1 MPQKTNLNI
10 NPYYD
15 DFDKYNNFY
24 RVLFKPG
31 YPVQARELTTLQ
43 SILQNQVESF
53 GSHIFKEGSMV
64 IPGGITY
71 DLNYYAIKLNPDHL
85 GIDISLYIDQ
95 LVGVT
100 LEGQTSGV
108 TASVLGY
115 LLPPDLGVETP
126 TLYVK
131 YRNANNDAEFDT
143 FNDKEVLITQST
155 ITYGNTSINSGD
167 TVATVFPLN
176 ASAIGSRVNLAAGV
190 YFIRGTFVDVD
201 SSSVILDPYENTP
214 SYRVGLTILEEI
226 VSSSDDSSL
235 YDNAKGFS
243 NYAAPGADRLKISA
257 ILSKKSLTDFDDK
270 SFVELIRLDN
280 GEVKKLQDKTQYS
293 IIKDYFAKRTF
304 EESGD
309 YAVDNFKVEVT
320 NSLNDRI
327 SSNGIYLDSQKTD
340 SGNTPS
346 DSLMCVKV
354 SPGKAYVRGFDV
366 ETVST
371 TILDVDKPRDTK
383 TVSSALIPFE
393 LGSLIRVNNVYG
405 TPFVGINNNSSI
417 VYLQNRRKESNT
429 VGSGTTIGQARVYT
443 YNLTESPYTQ
453 SSTQWDLYLFDIQTY
468 SVITLNTSLTPQ
480 QCPQS
485 SFIRGVSS
493 GASGYVADSN
503 TGSTVTL
510 LQTSGEFIVGEQI
523 LINES
528 SEFSR
533 SIQSIKAYN
542 LDDIKSIYQNS
553 TGITSR
559 LKTAFTADLVLQKS
573 LAPGFNATDSIFI
586 DNTGIATC
594 AGKSFLGIRSDA
606 IIRYQRP
613 GIGTETYSRV
623 QYVSSDGFVMKLVGI
638 TSVANVCNGDLPV
651 GSGSSTFNGSFRIGV
666 PKVKQNDEASLY
678 ARLTS
683 KDISTVNLGTSN
695 ILINSQLTE
704 QSTSAAGSLVV
715 NVNATGI
722 SSAFFEAFDYDRYSV
737 IYNDGTIESLRSDQ
751 FILDGGGTQVTINGL
766 RPSQTNNVTFNTT
779 VRKISVTNKVKQF
792 LRSQKL
798 DVIRTVSAAS
808 TSLTGLS
815 TSQYYGV
822 RVEDKEI
829 CLNFA
834 DAVNVIAVYESLNE
848 NAPILDKLTFVS
860 GLNLDTATILGE
872 KIVGSTSGAIA
883 QLATRVSGVNG
894 TQVEFVYLN
903 DSKFQVGEL
912 ATFTESN
919 IGANI
924 QGIISGTYLNITD
937 RYDLDKGQKEQYYD
951 YSKIVRKIGSADP
964 KRRLLVIYNR
974 YDVPTNDTGD
984 LFTVNS
990 YPTERF
996 TNDIPNLL
1004 NGTVRASD
1012 TLDFRPRVPE
1022 FNTYISSPFAFTS
1035 RFFGN
1040 TSSNTTPVLTP
1051 NESTLIG
1058 YSFYLPRIDKIVL
1071 NKSGEFTYLKGTSA
1085 LNPKSPLNAEEA
1097 MEIATITLPA
1107 YLYSP
1112 KDASISLVDNRRYTM
1127 RDIGK
1132 LEDRIENLE
1141 KVTSLSLL
1149 EVDTK
1154 TLQIQDADGL
1164 SRFKSGFFVDDFKT
1178 NNLIDPSAKADINLT
1193 TTELVVP
1200 TDLYSLK
1207 AEIALNSSLNQ
1218 STSDFSTDL
1227 ALLDPNVRKTG
1238 DLITLN
1244 YQEKGWIEQP
1254 LASRVENVNPFNM
1267 IEFIG
1272 TVVLRPSSDSWVRNV
1287 YVPGNRREIT
1297 GGSDYEYIE
1306 NIKIS
1311 SEPEQWMRSRN
1322 VEFLAGG
1329 LKPLSTYYAFL
1340 DGVSGIDII
1349 PKILEIKMT
1358 SGVFQI
1364 GEDVEGFV
1372 GATKIITFRVAKP
1385 NHKVGQ
1391 YDNPSKS
1398 YQINP
1403 YGGGTANT
1411 QQTLPDTYSASST
1424 VLTVDTASLS
1434 AEAQGKYSGYVVQNT
1449 ILVGKTS
1456 KAQATITNVRLK
1468 SDNLGDLL
1476 GCFFLRDPL
1485 VTPPPTIRIG
1495 TGVKT
1500 FKVTSSSTNETPLP
1514 GSLLISS
1521 GETTYTSTGIV
1532 DTYRQDTVVV
1542 RRPPPPPPRGKGK
1555 DPLAQTF
1562 TVDETGAFLT
1572 SVDLFFASKDPVE
1585 KCYVQVRNVEL
1596 GTPTNQT
1603 VQNFAGQ
1610 VLEPSQVAI
1619 STNASVAT
1627 RVTFPSPIYLEP
1639 RKEYAIVVLA
1649 PSTNNYE
1656 LWIARMGEKTV
1667 NSQFLPDAESVI
1679 VTKQYTG
1686 GSLFRSQN
1694 GTIWTANQFEDM
1706 KFKLY
1711 KANFISSDGTAY
1723 FYNPELGSDDNNVPI
1738 LLPNPIKTLPRKL
1751 KVGIT
1756 TTVGNILSNVLVP
1769 GVKVSSGTQPGPIGY
1784 IEKIGG
1790 NISGNPSITN
1800 AGIGYSSSGTFNN
1813 VPLYNITGSGDGATA
1828 NIVFSANKVSSVA
1841 IASTGTGYAVG
1852 DVLGITT
1859 SSVTKGSGA
1868 RLAVSAIQGID
1879 TLYLTNV
1886 QGETFTSGDP
1896 LVYYAGTTST
1906 SLASTTIRGT
1916 TSLISE
1922 LNDGKTFEIS
1932 QFGHSMHS
1940 ANNIVEIKGAEPN
1953 TVPTTL
1959 SNATSSTDT
1968 SISVASTIGFNN
1980 FEGIST
1986 SQGYVKV
1993 NNEIMYYT
2001 SITAG
2006 GSGAGSLGISS
2017 RGIDGS
2023 AIRDHSINDLVYKYE
2038 LNGVSLTRINK
2049 THNFPTDATPK
2060 SANDMDKYYLQV
2072 DRAVR
2077 ATGNTQLSFSQ
2088 ESQVGGNNVKVS
2100 RNFQYDGIAP
2110 QFNVIAPGQATSISA
2125 QMRTVSGTSAGGSEV
2140 SFQDQGFET
2149 VQLNQVNFLPTT
2161 RIVCSNVNE
2170 SNRLTNIPRNKSLT
2184 FGIRMQTTDPNL
2196 SPVIDTQNSVFTL
2209 RRSRLNKPISNYV
2222 LDGRVNS
2229 VDQDP
2234 HSAIYIS
2241 NRVDLAQP
2249 ATSLKVIV
2257 SAYRDASADFR
2268 VLYRLFL
2275 PDSSGV
2281 DPAYQLFPGYDNLID
2296 TNGDGYGDSV
2306 IDSNL
2311 NNGRADAFVK
2321 SSKDDEFFDYQF
2333 TIDQLS
2339 PFTGYQIKIVMSGTN
2354 ESKPPRFKD
2363 LRTIALA

>member
-71 DLNYYAIKLNPDHL
+71 DLNYYAIKINPDHL
-85 GIDISLYIDQ
+85 GIDIALYIDQ
-95 LVGVT
+95 LVGLT

-108 TASVLGY
+108 TATVLGY
-115 LLPPDLGVETP
+115 LIPPDEGVETP
-126 TLYVK
+126 TLFVK
-131 YRNANNDAEFDT
+131 YKNSNNDAEFDT

-155 ITYGNTSINSGD
+155 ITYGNTLINSGE
-167 TVATVFPLN
+167 TVATVYPLN

-190 YFIRGTFVDVD
+190 YFIRGTFVDVQ
-201 SSSVILDPYENTP
+201 SSTVVLDPYENTP

-226 VSSSDDSSL
+226 VTSSDDSSL

-270 SFVELIRLDN
+270 SFVELLRIDN
-280 GEVKKLQDKTQYS
+280 GEVKKLQDKSQYS

-309 YAVDNFKVEVT
+309 YSIGNFKVEVT

-327 SSNGIYLDSQKTD
+327 SSNGIYLDDQKTD

-346 DSLMCVKV
+346 DDLMCVKV
-354 SPGKAYVRGFDV
+354 SSGKAYVRGFDIDK
-366 ETVST
+366 VST
-371 TILDVDKPRDTK
+371 TVLDVEKPRDTS
-383 TVSSALIPFE
+383 TVSSALVPFE
-393 LGSLIRVNNVYG
+393 LGSLVRVNNVYG

-417 VYLQNRRKESNT
+417 VYLQNRRKETNT
-429 VGSGTTIGQARVYT
+429 VGSGLTIGQARVYT
-443 YNLTESPYTQ
+443 YNLTESPYSQ
-453 SSTQWDLYLFDIQTY
+453 PSTQWDLYLFDIQTY
-468 SVITLNTSLTPQ
+468 TVITLNTSLTPQ

-485 SFIRGVSS
+485 SYIRGVSS

-503 TGSTVTL
+503 TGATVTL
-510 LQTSGEFIVGEQI
+510 LQTAGSFIAGEQI

-533 SIQSIKAYN
+533 SIQSVKAYN
-542 LDDIKSIYQNS
+542 ADDIKSVYQNS
-553 TGITSR
+553 TSITTK

-573 LAPGFNATDSIFI
+573 VPPGFNATDAIFI

-613 GIGTETYSRV
+613 GIATETYSRV
-623 QYVSSDGFVMKLVGI
+623 QYVSSDGFTMKLTGI
-638 TSVANVCNGDLPV
+638 TSVANVCNGDLPI
-651 GSGSSTFNGSFRIGV
+651 GITSTFNGPFKIGV
-666 PKVKQNDEASLY
+666 PKIKQNDEASLY

-683 KDISTVNLGTSN
+683 QNIASVNLGNSN

-715 NVNATGI
+715 NVSTTGI

-737 IYNDGTIESLRSDQ
+737 IYSDGTIESLRSDQ
-751 FILDGGGTQVTINGL
+751 VVFDLNSTQLTINGL
-766 RPSQTNNVTFNTT
+766 RASQTNNVTVNTT

-798 DVIRTVSAAS
+798 DVTRTVSAATATLS
-808 TSLTGLS
+808 GLS
-815 TSQYYGV
+815 TSPYYGV
-822 RVEDKEI
+822 RVEDREI
-829 CLNFA
+829 SLNVP
-834 DAVNVIAVYESLNE
+834 DVVNVIAVYESLNQ
-848 NAPILDKLTFVS
+848 NAPILDKLSFVS

-872 KIVGSTSGAIA
+872 QIVGSTSGAIA
-883 QLATRVSGVNG
+883 QLATKVPGVNG

-912 ATFTESN
+912 ATFKESN
-919 IGANI
+919 ISANI
-924 QGIISGTYLNITD
+924 QTITQGTYLDISD

-951 YSKIVRKIGSADP
+951 YSKLVRKLGSADP

-974 YDVPTNDTGD
+974 YDVPASDTGD
-984 LFTVNS
+984 VFTVNS
-990 YPTERF
+990 YPSERF
-996 TNDIPNLL
+996 TSDIPFVM
-1004 NGTVRASD
+1004 NGSVRSSD
-1012 TLDFRPRVPE
+1012 TLDFRPRVAD
-1022 FNTYISSPFAFTS
+1022 FTTYLYSPFAFTS
-1035 RFFGN
+1035 RLFGN
-1040 TSSNTTPVLTP
+1040 STSNTTPVLTP

-1058 YSFYLPRIDKIVL
+1058 YSYYLPRIDKIVL
-1071 NKSGEFTYLKGTSA
+1071 NKEGDFTYLKGSSS
-1085 LNPKSPLNAEEA
+1085 LNPKAPLNAEEA
-1097 MEIATITLPA
+1097 MEIATVTLPA
-1107 YLYSP
+1107 YLYNP

-1132 LEDRIENLE
+1132 LEDRIETLE

-1154 TLQIQDADGL
+1154 TLQIQDSDGL
-1164 SRFKSGFFVDDFKT
+1164 TRFKSGFFVDDFK
-1178 NNLIDPSAKADINLT
+1178 NNDLIDKTAKADINVNNG
-1193 TTELVVP
+1193 ELVVP
-1200 TDLYSLK
+1200 TDRYSLK

-1267 IEFIG
+1267 VEFNG
-1272 TVVLRPSSDSWVRNV
+1272 NVFLRPASDSWVRNV
-1287 YVPGNRREIT
+1287 YVPGFTRHVT
-1297 GGSDYEYIE
+1297 GGGDYEYIE
-1306 NIKIS
+1306 NIKIATA
-1311 SEPEQWMRSRN
+1311 PEEWMRSRN

-1329 LKPLSTYYAFL
+1329 LKPLTTYYTFL
-1340 DGVSGIDII
+1340 DSVSGIDVI
-1349 PKILEIKMT
+1349 PKILEIQMI

-1372 GATKIITFRVAKP
+1372 GGKKIITFRATKP
-1385 NHKVGQ
+1385 NHKTGQ
-1391 YDNPSKS
+1391 YDNPSRS

-1403 YGGGTANT
+1403 YGGGTSST

-1424 VLTVDTASLS
+1424 ALTIDTAALA
-1434 AEAQGKYSGYVVQNT
+1434 AEAQGKYSGYVVKDAV
-1449 ILVGKTS
+1449 LVGKTS
-1456 KAQATITNVRLK
+1456 QAQARITNVRLK
-1468 SDNLGDLL
+1468 SDNWGDLL

-1485 VTPPPTIRIG
+1485 TTPPPTIRIG

-1500 FKVTSSSTNETPLP
+1500 FKVTSSSTNATPLP

-1521 GETTYTSTGIV
+1521 AETNYTSTGIV

-1542 RRPPPPPPRGKGK
+1542 RRPPPPPPRRGK
-1555 DPLAQTF
+1555 DPLAQSF

-1572 SVDLFFASKDPVE
+1572 SVDLFFASKDESE
-1585 KCYVQVRNVEL
+1585 KCYVEVRTVEL
-1596 GTPTNQT
+1596 GTPTNNL
-1603 VQNFAGQ
+1603 VQDFATQ

-1619 STNASVAT
+1619 STNATVAT
-1627 RVTFPSPIYLEP
+1627 RVTFPSPVYLEP

-1649 PSTNNYE
+1649 PSSNNYE

-1686 GSLFRSQN
+1686 GSLFKSQN

-1711 KANFISSDGTAY
+1711 KANFTSNDGTAY
-1723 FYNPELGSDDNNVPI
+1723 FYNPELGSDDNNVPT
-1738 LLPNPIKTLPRKL
+1738 LLPNSIKTLPRKL

-1769 GVKVSSGTQPGPIGY
+1769 GVKVSSGTQPGPVGY

-1790 NISGNPSITN
+1790 NISGTPVITN

-1813 VPLYNITGSGDGATA
+1813 VPLYNILGSGSGATA
-1828 NIVFSANKVSSVA
+1828 NIVFAGNKVSSVA
-1841 IASTGTGYAVG
+1841 IASTGSGYVVG

-1859 SSVTKGSGA
+1859 SAVVKGTNA
-1868 RLAVSAIQGID
+1868 RLTVSSIQGID
-1879 TLYLTNV
+1879 TLYLNNV
-1886 QGETFTSGDP
+1886 QGETFTSGDA
-1896 LVYYAGTTST
+1896 LVYYTGDTAT

-1916 TSLISE
+1916 TSLINE
-1922 LNDGKTFEIS
+1922 LNDGRTFEVS
-1932 QFGHSMHS
+1932 QYNHSMHS
-1940 ANNIVEIKGAEPN
+1940 PNNVVEIKNVEPN

-1959 SNATSSTDT
+1959 TLAASSSETT
-1968 SISVASTIGFNN
+1968 ISVASTIGFNN

-1986 SQGYVKV
+1986 SQGYIKI

-2006 GSGAGSLGISS
+2006 GAGAGSLGISS

-2023 AIRDHSINDLVYKYE
+2023 AIRNHNINDLVYKYE
-2038 LNGVSLTRINK
+2038 LNGVSLTKINK
-2049 THNFPTDATPK
+2049 LHSFPTDAALR
-2060 SANDMDKYYLQV
+2060 SSNDMDKYYLQI
-2072 DRAVR
+2072 DRATR
-2077 ATGNTQLSFSQ
+2077 ATGNTQLSFTQ
-2088 ESQVGGNNVKVS
+2088 EAQVGGSDIKAS
-2100 RNFQYDGIAP
+2100 QNFQYDGIAP
-2110 QFNVIAPGQATSISA
+2110 QFNIIAPGQSTSVSA
-2125 QMRTVSGTSAGGSEV
+2125 QMRTISGTSAGGSEV
-2140 SFQDQGFET
+2140 SFQDQGFEP
-2149 VQLNQVNFLPTT
+2149 VQLNEINLLPTT
-2161 RIVCSNVNE
+2161 RIVCSKVNE
-2170 SNRLTNIPRNKSLT
+2170 NARLTNIPRNKSLT
-2184 FGIRMQTTDPNL
+2184 FGIRMQTSDPNL
-2196 SPVIDTQNSVFTL
+2196 SPVIDTGEVSEFVF
-2209 RRSRLNKPISNYV
+2209 RRSRLNKPVSNYV
-2222 LDGRVNS
+2222 VDGRVNS

-2241 NRVDLAQP
+2241 NKVDLAQP
-2249 ATSLKVIV
+2249 ATSLKAIV
-2257 SAYRDASADFR
+2257 SAYRDSSADFR
-2268 VLYRLFL
+2268 VLYRLFHA
-2275 PDSSGV
+2275 DSNGV
-2281 DPAYQLFPGYDNLID
+2281 DPAYELFPGYDNLID
-2296 TNGDGYGDSV
+2296 TNGDGYGDV
-2306 IDSNL
+2306 IIDSNL
-2311 NNGRADAFVK
+2311 NSGRADAFVK
-2321 SSKDDEFFDYQF
+2321 ASRDNEFFDYQF

-2339 PFTGYQIKIVMSGTN
+2339 PFIGYQIKIVMNGTN
-2354 ESKPPRFKD
+2354 EARSPRFKD

>member
-71 DLNYYAIKLNPDHL
+71 DLNYYAIKINPDHL
-85 GIDISLYIDQ
+85 GIDVSLYIDK

-100 LEGQTSGV
+100 LEGQSSGV
-108 TASVLGY
+108 TATVLGY

-131 YRNANNDAEFDT
+131 YRNSNNDAVFDT

-167 TVATVFPLN
+167 TLATVFPLN
-176 ASAIGSRVNLAAGV
+176 ASTIGSRVNLAAGV
-190 YFIRGTFVDVD
+190 YFIRGTFVDVE

-226 VSSSDDSSL
+226 VSASDDNSL

-293 IIKDYFAKRTF
+293 LIKDYFAKRTF

-309 YAVDNFKVEVT
+309 YSIDNFKVEVT

-327 SSNGIYLDSQKTD
+327 SSSGIYLENQKTD
-340 SGNTPS
+340 SGNAPS

-354 SPGKAYVRGFDV
+354 SPGKAYVRGFDI

-383 TVSSALIPFE
+383 TVSSALVPFE
-393 LGSLIRVNNVYG
+393 LGSLVRVNNVYG
-405 TPFVGINNNSSI
+405 APFVGINNNNSI
-417 VYLQNRRKESNT
+417 VYLQNRRKETNT

-453 SSTQWDLYLFDIQTY
+453 PSTQWDLYLFDIQTY
-468 SVITLNTSLTPQ
+468 TVITLNTSLTPQ

-485 SFIRGVSS
+485 SFIRGASS

-503 TGSTVTL
+503 TASTITL
-510 LQTSGEFIVGEQI
+510 LQTSGAFIVGEQI

-528 SEFSR
+528 TEFSR
-533 SIQSIKAYN
+533 SIQSVKAYN
-542 LDDIKSIYQNS
+542 ADDIKSVYQNS
-553 TGITSR
+553 TGITSK
-559 LKTAFTADLVLQKS
+559 LKTTFTADLVLQKS
-573 LAPGFNATDSIFI
+573 VPAGFNVTDSIFI

-623 QYVSSDGFVMKLVGI
+623 QYVSSDGFTMKLVGI
-638 TSVANVCNGDLPV
+638 SSVANVCNGDLPV
-651 GSGSSTFNGSFRIGV
+651 GVTSTFNGAFRIGV
-666 PKVKQNDEASLY
+666 PKIKQNDEASLY

-683 KDISTVNLGTSN
+683 KDIATVNLGSSN
-695 ILINSQLTE
+695 ILINNQLTE
-704 QSTSAAGSLVV
+704 QSTSASGSLVV

-737 IYNDGTIESLRSDQ
+737 IYNDGVIESLRSDQ
-751 FILDGGGTQVTINGL
+751 FILDVGGTQLTINGL
-766 RPSQTNNVTFNTT
+766 RVSQTNNVTLNTT

-798 DVIRTVSAAS
+798 DIVRTVSAAS
-808 TSLTGLS
+808 TALTGLS
-815 TSQYYGV
+815 TNPYYGV

-829 CLNFA
+829 SLNIPDVA
-834 DAVNVIAVYESLNE
+834 NVIAVYESLDQ

-883 QLATRVSGVNG
+883 QLATRVSGVSG

-903 DSKFQVGEL
+903 NSKFQVGEL
-912 ATFTESN
+912 ATFKESN
-919 IGANI
+919 IAANI
-924 QGIISGTYLNITD
+924 QGIIPGTYLNITD
-937 RYDLDKGQKEQYYD
+937 RYTLDKGQKEQYYD
-951 YSKIVRKIGSADP
+951 YSKIVRKTGSADP
-964 KRRLLVIYNR
+964 KRRLLAIYNR

-984 LFTVNS
+984 VFTVNS
-990 YPTERF
+990 YPSERY
-996 TNDIPNLL
+996 TSDIPLLL
-1004 NGTVRASD
+1004 NETVRASD
-1012 TLDFRPRVPE
+1012 ALDFRPRVSD
-1022 FNTYISSPFAFTS
+1022 FNTYSSSPFAFTS
-1035 RFFGN
+1035 RTFGN
-1040 TSSNTTPVLTP
+1040 AASNTTPVLTP

-1058 YSFYLPRIDKIVL
+1058 YSYYLPRIDKIVL
-1071 NKSGEFTYLKGTSA
+1071 NRSGEFTYLKGNSA

-1164 SRFKSGFFVDDFKT
+1164 SRFKSGFFVDDFKD
-1178 NNLIDPSAKADINLT
+1178 NNLIDKSSKADINLT

-1267 IEFIG
+1267 IEFVG

-1287 YVPGNRREIT
+1287 YVPGNTRQIT

-1311 SEPEQWMRSRN
+1311 TEPEQWMRSRN
-1322 VEFLAGG
+1322 VEFLSGG
-1329 LKPLSTYYAFL
+1329 LKPLTTYYTFL
-1340 DGVSGIDII
+1340 DGASNIDVI
-1349 PKILEIKMT
+1349 PKILEIQMN

-1364 GEDVEGFV
+1364 GEDVEGFI

-1391 YDNPSKS
+1391 YDDPSRS

-1403 YGGGTANT
+1403 YGGGTAST

-1424 VLTVDTASLS
+1424 VLTVDTASLAS
-1434 AEAQGKYSGYVVQNT
+1434 EAQGKYSGYVIQNAV
-1449 ILVGKTS
+1449 LVGKTS
-1456 KAQATITNVRLK
+1456 KAQAKIINVRLK
-1468 SDNLGDLL
+1468 SDNFGDLL

-1485 VTPPPTIRIG
+1485 TNPPPTIRIG

-1500 FKVTSSSTNETPLP
+1500 FKITSSLTNETPLP

-1656 LWIARMGEKTV
+1656 LWIARMGEKTI

-1711 KANFISSDGTAY
+1711 KANFTSSDGTAY

-1769 GVKVSSGTQPGPIGY
+1769 GVKVSSGTQPGPVGY

-1790 NISGNPSITN
+1790 NVFGNPSITN

-1813 VPLYNITGSGDGATA
+1813 VPLYSITGSGNGATA
-1828 NIVFSANKVSSVA
+1828 NIVFASNKVSSVA
-1841 IASTGTGYAVG
+1841 IASTGTGYVVG

-1859 SSVTKGSGA
+1859 SSVVKGSGA
-1868 RLAVSAIQGID
+1868 RLSVSTIQGID

-1886 QGETFTSGDP
+1886 QGETFTTGDP
-1896 LVYYAGTTST
+1896 LVYYSGSTST
-1906 SLASTTIRGT
+1906 SLGSTVIRGT
-1916 TSLISE
+1916 TSLINE
-1922 LNDGKTFEIS
+1922 LNDGKTFEIT

-1940 ANNIVEIKGAEPN
+1940 PNNIVEIQGVEPN
-1953 TVPTTL
+1953 TVPTKL
-1959 SNATSSTDT
+1959 SSAISSTET
-1968 SISVASTIGFNN
+1968 TISIASTIGLNN

-1986 SQGYVKV
+1986 SQGYVKI
-1993 NNEIMYYT
+1993 NNEILYYT

-2006 GSGAGSLGISS
+2006 GAGAGSLGISS

-2023 AIRDHSINDLVYKYE
+2023 AIRSHDINDLVYKYE
-2038 LNGVSLTRINK
+2038 LNGVSLTKINK
-2049 THNFPTDATPK
+2049 IHNLPTDAAPK
-2060 SANDMDKYYLQV
+2060 SANDMDKYYLQI
-2072 DRAVR
+2072 DRSVR
-2077 ATGNTQLSFSQ
+2077 STGNTQLSFSQ
-2088 ESQVGGNNVKVS
+2088 ESQIGGNNAKVS
-2100 RNFQYDGIAP
+2100 RNFQYDGISP

-2140 SFQDQGFET
+2140 SFQDQGFEPA
-2149 VQLNQVNFLPTT
+2149 QLNQVNFLPTT
-2161 RIVCSNVNE
+2161 RIVCSKVNE
-2170 SNRLTNIPRNKSLT
+2170 TTRLTNIPRNKSLT

-2209 RRSRLNKPISNYV
+2209 RRSRLNKPISDYV

-2234 HSAIYIS
+2234 HSAVYIS
-2241 NRVDLAQP
+2241 NKVDLAQP

-2257 SAYRDASADFR
+2257 SACRNASADFR
-2268 VLYRLFL
+2268 VLYRLFQS
-2275 PDSSGV
+2275 DSSGV
-2281 DPAYQLFPGYDNLID
+2281 EPSYELFPGYDNLID
-2296 TNGDGYGDSV
+2296 TNGDGYGDSI
-2306 IDSNL
+2306 IDNNL
-2311 NNGRADAFVK
+2311 NNGKPDAFVK
-2321 SSKDDEFFDYQF
+2321 SSKDNQFFDYQF

-2339 PFTGYQIKIVMSGTN
+2339 PFIGYQIKIVMNGTN
-2354 ESKPPRFKD
+2354 EALPPRFKD

>member
-10 NPYYD
+10 SPYYD

-31 YPVQARELTTLQ
+31 YPVQARELTSLQ
-43 SILQNQVESF
+43 SILQNQIESF

-71 DLNYYAIKLNPDHL
+71 DLNYYAIKVNADHL

-95 LVGVT
+95 LIGVT
-100 LEGQTSGV
+100 LEGQSSGV
-108 TASVLGY
+108 TATVLGY
-115 LLPPDLGVETP
+115 LLPPELGVETP

-131 YRNANNDAEFDT
+131 YRNSNNDAEFDT
-143 FNDKEVLITQST
+143 FNDSEVLITQST
-155 ITYGNTSINSGD
+155 ITYGNTSINSGE

-176 ASAIGSRVNLAAGV
+176 ASAIGSRVNLSAGV
-190 YFIRGTFVDVD
+190 YFIRGTFVDVEE
-201 SSSVILDPYENTP
+201 STVILDAYENTP
-214 SYRVGLTILEEI
+214 SYRVGLTIQEEI
-226 VSSSDDSSL
+226 VTSSDDSSL

-257 ILSKKSLTDFDDK
+257 VLSKKSLTDFDDK

-280 GEVKKLQDKTQYS
+280 GEVKKLQDKSQYS
-293 IIKDYFAKRTF
+293 IIKDYFAKRTY

-309 YAVDNFKVEVT
+309 YSIGNFKVEVT
-320 NSLNDRI
+320 NSLNDGI
-327 SSNGIYLDSQKTD
+327 SGNGIYLDTQKTD
-340 SGNTPS
+340 SGNTP
-346 DSLMCVKV
+346 DDDLMCVKV
-354 SPGKAYVRGFDV
+354 SSGKAYVRGFDIDK
-366 ETVST
+366 VST
-371 TILDVDKPRDTK
+371 TILDVEKPRDTT
-383 TVSSALIPFE
+383 TVSSALVPFE

-405 TPFVGINNNSSI
+405 SPYVGINNNSSI
-417 VYLQNRRKESNT
+417 VYLNNRRKDTNTST

-453 SSTQWDLYLFDIQTY
+453 ASTQWDLYLFDIQTY
-468 SVITLNTSLTPQ
+468 TVLTINTSLTPQ

-485 SFIRGVSS
+485 SYVRGVSS
-493 GASGYVADSN
+493 GAYGYVADSN
-503 TGSTVTL
+503 TGATITL
-510 LQTSGEFIVGEQI
+510 IQTAGSFIAGEQI

-528 SEFSR
+528 TEFSR
-533 SIQSIKAYN
+533 SIQSVKSYN
-542 LDDIKSIYQNS
+542 ADDIKSVFQPS
-553 TGITSR
+553 TSITAK
-559 LKTAFTADLVLQKS
+559 LKTNFTADLVLQKS
-573 LAPGFNATDSIFI
+573 VPPGFNVTDSIFI

-613 GIGTETYSRV
+613 GIATETYSRV
-623 QYVSSDGFVMKLVGI
+623 SYVSSDGFTMKLVGVN
-638 TSVANVCNGDLPV
+638 SVGNICNGDIPSNTF
-651 GSGSSTFNGSFRIGV
+651 SGPFKIGT
-666 PKVKQNDEASLY
+666 PKIKQNDEASLY

-683 KDISTVNLGTSN
+683 QNISYVNLSNSN
-695 ILINSQLTE
+695 ILLNSQLTE
-704 QSTSAAGSLVV
+704 QSTSASGTLSV

-737 IYNDGTIESLRSDQ
+737 IYNDGVVETLRSDQ
-751 FILDGGGTQVTINGL
+751 FSYDANSTILNITGL
-766 RPSQTNNVTFNTT
+766 RASQTNNVTLNTT
-779 VRKISVTNKVKQF
+779 VRKIAITNKVKQF

-798 DVIRTVSAAS
+798 DVTRTVSTAS
-808 TSLTGLS
+808 TITTGLS
-815 TSQYYGV
+815 TSPYYGV
-822 RVEDKEI
+822 RVEDREI
-829 CLNFA
+829 SLNTP
-834 DAVNVIAVYESLNE
+834 DVVNVIAVYESLNQ
-848 NAPILDKLTFVS
+848 NAPLLDKLSFVS

-872 KIVGSTSGAIA
+872 KIVGSVSGAIA
-883 QLATRVSGVNG
+883 QLVTRVPGVNG

-912 ATFTESN
+912 ATFKESN
-919 IGANI
+919 ISANI
-924 QGIISGTYLNITD
+924 QTITLGTYLDVTD

-951 YSKIVRKIGSADP
+951 YSKIVRKVGSADP
-964 KRRLLVIYNR
+964 KRRLLVIYNK

-984 LFTVNS
+984 VFTVNS
-990 YPTERF
+990 YAAERF
-996 TNDIPNLL
+996 GSDIPYLM
-1004 NGTVRASD
+1004 NGKVRASD
-1012 TLDFRPRVPE
+1012 ALDFRPRVSD

-1040 TSSNTTPVLTP
+1040 VASNTTPVLTP

-1058 YSFYLPRIDKIVL
+1058 YSYYLPRIDKIVL
-1071 NKSGEFTYLKGTSA
+1071 NKNGDFTYLKGSSA
-1085 LNPKSPLNAEEA
+1085 LNPKAPLNAEEA

-1107 YLYSP
+1107 YLYSS

-1141 KVTSLSLL
+1141 QVTSLSLL

-1154 TLQIQDADGL
+1154 TLQIQDSDGL

-1178 NNLIDPSAKADINLT
+1178 NNLIDPKAKSDINVKLG
-1193 TTELVVP
+1193 ELVVP
-1200 TDLYSLK
+1200 IDKYSLK
-1207 AEIALNSSLNQ
+1207 AELALNTSLNQ
-1218 STSDFSTDL
+1218 STADFSTDL

-1238 DLITLN
+1238 DLVTLN
-1244 YQEKGWIEQP
+1244 YEEKGWIEQP

-1267 IEFIG
+1267 IEFNG
-1272 TVVLRPSSDSWVRNV
+1272 SVLLKPASDSWVRNV
-1287 YVPGNRREIT
+1287 YVPGFTRHVT
-1297 GGSDYEYIE
+1297 GGGDYQYIE
-1306 NIKIS
+1306 NIKIATA
-1311 SEPEQWMRSRN
+1311 PEEWMRSRN
-1322 VEFLAGG
+1322 VEFIAGG
-1329 LKPLSTYYAFL
+1329 LKPFTTYYTFL
-1340 DGVSGIDII
+1340 DGVSGIDVV
-1349 PKILEIKMT
+1349 PKILEIQMN

-1372 GATKIITFRVAKP
+1372 GENKIITFRVAKP
-1385 NHKVGQ
+1385 NHKTGQ
-1391 YDNPSKS
+1391 FDDPSRS

-1403 YGGGTANT
+1403 YGGGTAST
-1411 QQTLPDTYSASST
+1411 QVTLPDTYSASST
-1424 VLTVDTASLS
+1424 ALTVDTSALA
-1434 AEAQGKYSGYVVQNT
+1434 AEAQGKYSGYVVKNAV
-1449 ILVGKTS
+1449 LVGKTS

-1468 SDNLGDLL
+1468 SDNWGDLL

-1485 VTPPPTIRIG
+1485 TTPPPSVRIG

-1500 FKVTSSSTNETPLP
+1500 FKVTSSSTNATPLP

-1521 GETTYTSTGIV
+1521 GETSYTSTGIV
-1532 DTYRQDTVVV
+1532 DTYRQDTVIV
-1542 RRPPPPPPRGKGK
+1542 RRPPPPPRRGK
-1555 DPLAQTF
+1555 DPLAQSF

-1572 SVDLFFASKDPVE
+1572 SVDLFFASKDESE
-1585 KCYVQVRNVEL
+1585 KCYVEVRTVEL
-1596 GTPTNQT
+1596 GTPTNT
-1603 VQNFAGQ
+1603 LVQDFAAQ

-1619 STNASVAT
+1619 STNATVAT
-1627 RVTFPSPIYLEP
+1627 KVTFPSPIYLEP
-1639 RKEYAIVVLA
+1639 RKEYAITVIA

-1667 NSQFLPDAESVI
+1667 NSKFLPDAESVI

-1711 KANFISSDGTAY
+1711 KAKFTSADGTAY
-1723 FYNPELGSDDNNVPI
+1723 FYNPELGSDDNNVPA

-1756 TTVGNILSNVLVP
+1756 TTVGNVLSNVLVP

-1784 IEKIGG
+1784 IERIGG
-1790 NISGNPSITN
+1790 NISGNPTITN

-1813 VPLYNITGSGDGATA
+1813 VPLYSITGSGNGATA
-1828 NIVFSANKVSSVA
+1828 NIVFASNRVSTVA
-1841 IASTGTGYAVG
+1841 IASTGSGYAVG

-1859 SSVTKGSGA
+1859 SSVTKGTNA
-1868 RLAVSAIQGID
+1868 RLTVSAIQGID

-1896 LVYYAGTTST
+1896 LVYHIGDTAT

-1916 TSLISE
+1916 TSLINE
-1922 LNDGKTFEIS
+1922 LNDGRTFEVT
-1932 QFGHSMHS
+1932 QYNHSMHS
-1940 ANNIVEIKGAEPN
+1940 ANNLVDIKNVQPN
-1953 TVPTTL
+1953 TIPTTL
-1959 SNATSSTDT
+1959 TLPVSVSDT
-1968 SISVASTIGFNN
+1968 TISVASTIGFNN

-1986 SQGYVKV
+1986 SQGYVKI
-1993 NNEIMYYT
+1993 NNEVMYYT
-2001 SITAG
+2001 SIVAGTA
-2006 GSGAGSLGISS
+2006 GAGSLGIST

-2023 AIRDHSINDLVYKYE
+2023 AARTHSVDDPVYKYE

-2049 THNFPTDATPK
+2049 THSFPTDAAPR
-2060 SANDMDKYYLQV
+2060 SANDMDKYYLQI
-2072 DRAVR
+2072 DRSIR
-2077 ATGNTQLSFSQ
+2077 ATGYTQLSFSQ
-2088 ESQVGGNNVKVS
+2088 EGQVGGNSVRAS
-2100 RNFQYDGIAP
+2100 QNFQYDAIAP
-2110 QFNVIAPGQATSISA
+2110 QFNIIAPGQSTSVSA

-2140 SFQDQGFET
+2140 SFQDQGFEP
-2149 VQLNQVNFLPTT
+2149 VQLNDINFLPTS
-2161 RIVCSNVNE
+2161 RIVCSKVNE
-2170 SNRLTNIPRNKSLT
+2170 TTRLTNIPRNKSLT

-2196 SPVIDTQNSVFTL
+2196 SPVIDTGEVSEFVL

-2222 LDGRVNS
+2222 VDGRVNS
-2229 VDQDP
+2229 TDQDP

-2241 NRVDLAQP
+2241 NKIDLAQP

-2268 VLYRLFL
+2268 VLYRLFHA
-2275 PDSSGV
+2275 DSSGV
-2281 DPAYQLFPGYDNLID
+2281 DPAYELFPGYDNLID
-2296 TNGDGYGDSV
+2296 TNGDGYGDTI

-2311 NNGRADAFVK
+2311 NSGRADAFVK
-2321 SSKDDEFFDYQF
+2321 ASKDNEFYDYQF

-2339 PFTGYQIKIVMSGTN
+2339 PFVGYQIKIVMNGTN
-2354 ESKPPRFKD
+2354 EAKSPRFKD